1 MLKTVQ
7 NPLEKYKLKSG
18 IIIWYSHS
26 VIGLYFNF
34 SKQNP
39 DATFF
44 DLFIMSFS
52 TGFQQEFVNCWKLFS
67 YYKNALFQHDRS
79 AAGFLIFILQ
89 YCHSEPCVMNLCIG
103 FVEIPRRFALSGW
116 QVRCSFLADT
126 LVHPYSR
133 DDIAGVFAYLS
144 FRYVVR
150 NLSYCCFP
158 LPKIVQNTLYIKSNR
173 TMLWTPSCKL

>member
-1 MLKTVQ
+1 MKTVQ

-39 DATFF
+39 VATFF

-52 TGFQQEFVNCWKLFS
+52 TGFQQEFVNCWKWFS
-67 YYKNALFQHDRS
+67 YYKDALFQHDRS

-89 YCHSEPCVMNLCIG
+89 YCHSI
-103 FVEIPRRFALSGW
+103 FALSLT
-116 QVRCSFLADT
+116 R
-126 LVHPYSR
+126 
-133 DDIAGVFAYLS
+133 FA
-144 FRYVVR
+144 FRNPNGITYGYATFDLLLQ
-150 NLSYCCFP
+150 NLSITKQKSIGSFIVTLMNEPITKRCFVIP
-158 LPKIVQNTLYIKSNR
+158 NLVWGISV
-173 TMLWTPSCKL
+173 